1 MQDTSK
7 PFPLNAFRICID
19 HGKKD
24 VLGTAFSPLTK
35 YAIPFYGLGELL
47 VKMDAIFDQ
56 QGYPQSF
63 QDKRSFEK
71 EKKLQNRYR
80 GLPGYQM
87 ESKIIREKKGEEVT
101 LDVMITARK
110 NTSWQGYLLDLEG
123 STIQSFSGELA
134 LMDGIINYIENRQ
147 R

>member
-1 MQDTSK
+1 MQDTTR

-24 VLGTAFSPLTK
+24 ILGTAFSTLSNQ
-35 YAIPFYGLGELL
+35 AIPFYGLGELL
-47 VKMDAIFDQ
+47 VKMDAIFDK

-71 EKKLQNRYR
+71 EKKVQNRYN
-80 GLPGYQM
+80 GLPRYRM
-87 ESKIIREKKGEEVT
+87 KPETIREKKGEEGT
-101 LDVMITARK
+101 IDVMVTTRK

-123 STIQSFSGELA
+123 NTIQSFSGELS
-134 LMDGIINYIENRQ
+134 LMDGIINYIEKR
-147 R
+147 